1 VSAEARLD
9 MSDGDARG
17 EAGEGGAERARRVA
31 LHDEEVGYRPNQRP
45 QRPRH
50 GADMGMRV
58 FLAGA
63 GEDDPGKVPEAE
75 VGRFESGVLA
85 GQDEARNEAARREGA
100 GNRLELDGFG
110 PGPDDQPDVSGTQP
124 SP

>member
-1 VSAEARLD
+1 
-9 MSDGDARG
+9 
-17 EAGEGGAERARRVA
+17 
-31 LHDEEVGYRPNQRP
+31 
-45 QRPRH
+45 
-50 GADMGMRV
+50 MGMRI

-63 GEDDPGKVPEAE
+63 AEDDPGKVAEAE
-75 VGRFESGVLA
+75 VSRIESGVLA

>member
-1 VSAEARLD
+1 
-9 MSDGDARG
+9 MSDRDARG
-17 EAGEGGAERARRVA
+17 EAGEGRAERARRIP
-31 LHDEEVGYRPNQRP
+31 LHDEEVGHRPNQRL

-50 GADMGMRV
+50 RADMGVRV

-63 GEDDPGKVPEAE
+63 GEEDLGKVAEAE
-75 VGRFESGVLA
+75 VDRIKSGMLA

>member
-1 VSAEARLD
+1 
-9 MSDGDARG
+9 
-17 EAGEGGAERARRVA
+17 
-31 LHDEEVGYRPNQRP
+31 
-45 QRPRH
+45 
-50 GADMGMRV
+50 MGMRI

-63 GEDDPGKVPEAE
+63 AEDDPGKVAEAE
-75 VGRFESGVLA
+75 VGRIESGVLA